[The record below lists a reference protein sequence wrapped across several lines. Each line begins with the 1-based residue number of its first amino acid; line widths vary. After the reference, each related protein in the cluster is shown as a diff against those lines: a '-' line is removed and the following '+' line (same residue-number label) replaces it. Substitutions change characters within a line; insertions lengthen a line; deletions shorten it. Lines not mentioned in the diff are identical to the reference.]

1 MSRYVFGPIASR
13 RLGASLGVDLV
24 KAKTCSLDCIYCEAG
39 ATTVHTLD
47 RTEAVPVDAVIAE
60 LRTVLGGNPPKID
73 FVTFS
78 GAGEPTLNSRIG
90 DVIRFLK
97 AEFPQYPVC
106 LLTNGCG
113 LFDPAL
119 RRELAGLD
127 VAVPSLDASNEA
139 EFQTINRPAAGL
151 TFAMLADGLRAFSRE
166 STAKIWLE
174 LFVVPGVN
182 DSDASIA
189 RFADIIRSLR
199 VDKIQLNTLDRPG
212 VLDWVRPAPPETL
225 AKFAA
230 ALSPIAPVETAARR
244 DPEKE
249 TGAEL
254 VRTEMVC
261 RILEI
266 TAKRDATA
274 EDLAREV
281 EAELPVV
288 EANLARLTAAGMLRL
303 IRRPD
308 GVFYRRRV

>member
-39 ATTVHTLD
+39 ATTVHTLN
-47 RTEAVPVDAVIAE
+47 RSEAVPVDAVIAE
-60 LRTVLGGNPPKID
+60 LRNVLGGEPPKID

-97 AEFPQYPVC
+97 TEFPRYPVC

-127 VAVPSLDASNEA
+127 VVIPSLDASNEA
-139 EFQTINRPAAGL
+139 EFQTVNRPAAGL
-151 TFAMLADGLRAFSRE
+151 TFAMLLDGLRAFSRE

-189 RFADIIRSLR
+189 RFAEIVRSLR
-199 VDKIQLNTLDRPG
+199 IDKIQLNTLDRPG
-212 VLDWVRPAPPETL
+212 VLDWVIPAPPETL
-225 AKFAA
+225 GKFVR
-230 ALSPIAPVETAARR
+230 ALSPIVPVETAARR
-244 DPEKE
+244 NAPPEP
-249 TGAEL
+249 GAEL

-261 RILEI
+261 RILEL
-266 TAKRDATA
+266 TAKRECTA
-274 EDLAREV
+274 EELAREV

-303 IRRPD
+303 IRRSA
-308 GVFYRRRV
+308 GTFYKRRA

>member
-24 KAKTCSLDCIYCEAG
+24 KAKTCSLDCVYCEAG
-39 ATTVHTLD
+39 ATTVHTLE
-47 RTEAVPVDAVIAE
+47 RSEAVPVDAVIAE
-60 LRTVLGGNPPKID
+60 LRGVLAKAPKLD

-90 DVIRFLK
+90 DVIGFVKR
-97 AEFPQYPVC
+97 EFPQYRVC

-113 LFDPAL
+113 LFDPQL
-119 RRELAGLD
+119 RRELDGLD
-127 VAVPSLDASNEA
+127 VAIPSLDASNEE
-139 EFQTINRPAAGL
+139 EFQKVNRPVAGL
-151 TFAMLADGLRAFSRE
+151 SFAKFLDGLRAFCRE
-166 STAKIWLE
+166 STAEVLLE
-174 LFVVPGVN
+174 LFVVPGAN

-189 RFADIIRSLR
+189 RFAEIVRTLK
-199 VDKIQLNTLDRPG
+199 VKKIQLNTLDRPAVAG
-212 VLDWVRPAPPETL
+212 WVKPAPPETL
-225 AKFAA
+225 ARFIR
-230 ALSPIAPVETAARR
+230 ALSPIVPVETAARR
-244 DPEKE
+244 DAE
-249 TGAEL
+249 TKPGAEL

-274 EDLAREV
+274 EELARDV
-281 EAELPVV
+281 DVELPVV
-288 EANLARLTAAGMLRL
+288 EANLARLTAAGMLRI